1 MYTCMCIYIYIY
13 VYIDYI
19 YVYIDYIY
27 VHVCIYRLKP
37 TVFINTYLQD
47 GMTSNSFW
55 KIMTK
60 FKFMC
65 DVAAIELV
73 KLEIKKQRCSLLYS

>member
-1 MYTCMCIYIYIY
+1 MY

-27 VHVCIYRLKP
+27 VHVCIYRLEP

-47 GMTSNSFW
+47 GMTSNSF
-55 KIMTK
+55 
-60 FKFMC
+60 
-65 DVAAIELV
+65 
-73 KLEIKKQRCSLLYS
+73 